1 MNRTIERPPKRVRLN
16 ATSAMLLTAVGFGTL
31 AVLGARAHLDERIAI
46 ERERLAPHQAVTQVV
61 VAKTDLPAGSMV
73 DADTMSV
80 RALPTDG
87 LSSSAIR
94 PEGFDAIDGGR
105 LVAPLKAGEP
115 LIAAVVAPVSSEAFA
130 ARVRA
135 GVRAMTI
142 AVDEVN
148 ALSGMLQ
155 PGDRIDLLVS
165 ARPPGRSGMDRES
178 DITMPLMQD
187 VTVLATGRQFRPA
200 DATQG
205 PARTYTTITIE
216 AEPAQAKKLIVA
228 QRSGRLTAILRN
240 PQDRSAMDR
249 APMDITHLL
258 GSTPHAGPSIR
269 TEIIVGGRGSLER
282 QSQAVDR
289 LSTAITAA
297 TPAAVH
303 SMEAR

>member
-1 MNRTIERPPKRVRLN
+1 MNRTIERPPKRAWMN
-16 ATSAMLLTAVGFGTL
+16 ATSAMLLTAAGFGTL

-46 ERERLAPHQAVTQVV
+46 ERERLAPHQAVTHVV
-61 VAKTDLPAGSMV
+61 VAKTDLPAGSLV
-73 DADTMSV
+73 DVDTMSV

-87 LSSSAIR
+87 LPSSAVR
-94 PEGFDAIDGGR
+94 PEAFDAVDGGR

-115 LIAAVVAPVSSEAFA
+115 LITAGVNPANSDAFA

-165 ARPPGRSGMDRES
+165 ARPPGRSGTDRES

-200 DATQG
+200 DAAQG

-240 PQDRSAMDR
+240 PQDRSSMDR

-258 GSTPHAGPSIR
+258 GSTPHAAPSGR

-282 QSQAVDR
+282 QTQPVDR
-289 LSTAITAA
+289 LSTAISAA
-297 TPAAVH
+297 LPTTLH
-303 SMEAR
+303 SMETR